1 MSHHQPDP
9 NKSVNLTING
19 IPVTVP
25 EGTRI
30 LEAAKKA
37 NINIPTL
44 CEHPELCKRA
54 LCRICVV
61 ECDGRGKLIAACAND
76 VWEGVSIVTNNSR
89 ILNIRKTIVELIMA
103 NHPQECTFCVR
114 NTKCE
119 LQSLTKLY
127 NIVNPLFQ
135 NDCVDHPPTI
145 ESETIVRNME
155 KCVKC
160 GRCVEACQEVQ
171 TIRAINTSHRS
182 KEYEISTPY
191 GQALKESSCVFCGQC
206 ASVCPV
212 GAIYEHDQCAEVR
225 AALNDSGRK
234 TIAQIPPSFVPALE
248 NALSLAAGTIS
259 IGKINFAVKLLGFDQ
274 VYDMKT
280 AEASASAEI
289 IGEVKARKDSAGKLP
304 IISGCAEGVGNFVK
318 NFYPDLESHLT
329 AEKTARRTFASV
341 IKNSYA
347 KESGIELSSITTVS
361 LVPCLAQKY
370 AADKNKTDFALTAA
384 EFARMINLAGII
396 IETLPEEQFDAVNIK
411 LPKQNISVKK
421 ETVCGFAQGRK
432 VMEAIREGKCNADWV
447 EILSCPGGKCN

>member
-1 MSHHQPDP
+1 M
-9 NKSVNLTING
+9 
-19 IPVTVP
+19 
-25 EGTRI
+25 
-30 LEAAKKA
+30 
-37 NINIPTL
+37 
-44 CEHPELCKRA
+44 
-54 LCRICVV
+54 
-61 ECDGRGKLIAACAND
+61 GRR
-76 VWEGVSIVTNNSR
+76 EYRTNNTR

-135 NDCVDHPPTI
+135 NDCADHPPSI

-191 GQALKESSCVFCGQC
+191 GQTLKESSCVFCGQC

-225 AALNDSGRK
+225 ACLNDSGRK
-234 TIAQIPPSFVPALE
+234 TIAQVPPFFASALE
-248 NALSLAAGTIS
+248 DALSLAAGTIT
-259 IGKINFAVKLLGFDQ
+259 IGKINFAVKLLGFDK

-280 AEASASAEI
+280 AAASASAEI
-289 IGEVKARKDSAGKLP
+289 IGEVKERKNSAGKLP
-304 IISGCAEGVGNFVK
+304 VITGCAEGVGNFVK
-318 NFYPDLESHLT
+318 NFYPDSAEHLI

-347 KESGIELSSITTVS
+347 KEAGIESSAVTSVS

-370 AADKNKTDFALTAA
+370 STEKNKTDFALTAA

-411 LPKQNISVKK
+411 LPKQDISVKK

-432 VMEAIREGKCNADWV
+432 VMEDIREGKCNVDWV